1 MKYYFVYK
9 ETNHYGEET
18 GKTINF
24 AFKAD
29 SLDELCSNF
38 EDFLKGCGFYLEN
51 KHLDFVENEECED
64 FIDWGNTDAYA
75 NALDT
80 TVHSDYYYDY
90 DRNMPLAQGA
100 AQPTLNIDLPDLNT
114 SIDPNNF
121 NYSTM
126 DSRNV

>member
-9 ETNHYGEET
+9 ETNLYGEET

-24 AFKAD
+24 TFKAD

-38 EDFLKGCGFYLEN
+38 EDFLRGCGFHLEN
-51 KHLDFVENEECED
+51 EHLGFIENEGSEE
-64 FIDWGNTDAYA
+64 FVDWSNT
-75 NALDT
+75 NEFDT
-80 TVHSDYYYDY
+80 TAHSDYYYDY

-100 AQPTLNIDLPDLNT
+100 AQPTLNIDLSDLNT
-114 SIDPNNF
+114 SIDLNNF